1 MQIRSRAPLR
11 IGFAGGGTDL
21 PDYSNEYGG
30 AVFNATI
37 GMYAYCTIVPTDN
50 GKIRFVAYDNDNAAE
65 YDSAPHLDID
75 GDVLILHKGVYNR
88 IVKEFNGGKPLSFIM
103 STSNDAPI
111 GSGLGTY
118 STMVVAILEAFD
130 RWLNLG
136 LPEYKKAQLAYEI
149 EREDLNLS
157 GGKQD
162 QYAAIFGGFNLI
174 EFKQDGSTI
183 VNTLRLEK
191 QLVNELE
198 CSLLLYYGGR
208 SRSSAKIINEQIKNT
223 QNKNKKTIEAMH
235 RIKQSANDMKLALLK
250 GDMREFARI
259 LGRAW
264 EDKKKMADELGI
276 GEITL
281 VDILKE
287 LEKPARDPRDE
298 MPKPI
303 LRTDVLEMKD
313 LKEGMILKGTVR
325 NVIDFGAFVD
335 IGVHQ
340 DGLVHVSEMSDKK
353 FVKHPLD
360 VVSVGDIVDV
370 KVMGVDL
377 KKQRIQ
383 LTMKL

>member
-111 GSGLGTY
+111 GSGLGTS

-223 QNKNKKTIEAMH
+223 QNKNKRTIEAMH
-235 RIKQSANDMKLALLK
+235 RIKESAYRMKDAVLT
-250 GDMREFARI
+250 GSFPSFAEM
-259 LGRAW
+259 LSAAW
-264 EDKKKMADELGI
+264 QEKKK
-276 GEITL
+276 TSS
-281 VDILKE
+281 VVSNRE
-287 LEKPARDPRDE
+287 LE
-298 MPKPI
+298 
-303 LRTDVLEMKD
+303 RT
-313 LKEGMILKGTVR
+313 
-325 NVIDFGAFVD
+325 IDYVNEN
-335 IGVHQ
+335 
-340 DGLVHVSEMSDKK
+340 LT
-353 FVKHPLD
+353 
-360 VVSVGDIVDV
+360 VVSIGGELVPALRLI
-370 KVMGVDL
+370 
-377 KKQRIQ
+377 
-383 LTMKL
+383 

>member
-21 PDYSNEYGG
+21 PDYSNEFGG

-37 GMYAYCTIVPTDN
+37 GMYAYCTIIPTDN
-50 GKIRFVAYDNDNAAE
+50 GKIKFIAYDNDNVAE
-65 YDSAPHLDID
+65 YDSKPNLAID

-88 IVKEFNGGKPLSFIM
+88 VVKEFNGGKPLSFIM

-111 GSGLGTY
+111 GSGLGTS

-149 EREDLNLS
+149 ERFDLGLS

-191 QLVNELE
+191 QLANELE

-208 SRSSAKIINEQIKNT
+208 SRSSAKIISEQIKNT
-223 QNKNKKTIEAMH
+223 KNKNEKTIEAMH
-235 RIKQSANDMKLALLK
+235 RIKESAYSMKDAVLTGKFPDFAAILA
-250 GDMREFARI
+250 A
-259 LGRAW
+259 AW
-264 EDKKKMADELGI
+264 EEKKKTSG
-276 GEITL
+276 
-281 VDILKE
+281 VVSNRE
-287 LEKPARDPRDE
+287 LE
-298 MPKPI
+298 
-303 LRTDVLEMKD
+303 RT
-313 LKEGMILKGTVR
+313 
-325 NVIDFGAFVD
+325 IDYALQHGAD
-335 IGVHQ
+335 A
-340 DGLVHVSEMSDKK
+340 
-353 FVKHPLD
+353 
-360 VVSVGDIVDV
+360 V
-370 KVMGVDL
+370 KVSGAGGGGMVMMYCEPVNRQRLIDALKLLSGITYPVKFSETGVESWVVED
-377 KKQRIQ
+377 RV
-383 LTMKL
+383 